1 MRIFVSY
8 ARVDKPI
15 CIQLVETLSVHDIW
29 YDQRLYAGQHWWK
42 EILRRLDWC
51 EIFIYLLSAESLTS
65 EYCQKEL
72 DIAQR
77 IGREIIPILIQP
89 GVELPPEIAKL
100 QYIDVSQGITA
111 ENVALLLNS
120 VLNAERVLNGI
131 RQTSISKTVPKNQRK
146 PPSTQSDKIVSMAAN
161 ALEKG
166 LYDRAVFLFRQA
178 KVNDFK
184 SRFININALLAEAE
198 DALEKQ
204 ARMKEAEREYL
215 QIVELFKYQVTRG
228 HALEAFKAFH
238 LEFPDYD
245 PRNLKRFWDAPI
257 LPTTGELQAVD
268 KSQALS
274 LLDWC
279 NVPIGRVLVEDI
291 NPKGYKQESLMSVEP
306 FRMSK
311 YPVTNQQFEVFATDP
326 NGYQNEKWWH
336 FDEAALLWFQEHQQP
351 LLSRFQGDLRPRENV
366 TWYEARAFANWLGD
380 LLDLDV
386 DLPTLAQ
393 WQRAAQSNDE
403 RLFPWGDD
411 FDATCCNTRE
421 SGLKMTTNVNRYEK
435 GISPYDVMD
444 MAGNVWE
451 WCLDKIVEESGEL
464 KYAVIGGSYV
474 SPCDR
479 AQTNF
484 HYHLNPASRYSSI
497 GIRLVSAIK
506 LDNSSSEKTQ

>member
-1 MRIFVSY
+1 MKIFVSY

-51 EIFIYLLSAESLTS
+51 EIFIYLISLESLDS
-65 EYCQKEL
+65 EYCRKEL
-72 DIAQR
+72 DIARR
-77 IGREIIPILIQP
+77 IGREIIPIIIQNDI
-89 GVELPPEIAKL
+89 ELPSDLNEL
-100 QYIDVSQGITA
+100 QYIDMSKGFSA
-111 ENVALLLNS
+111 ANVALLLNS
-120 VLNAERVLNGI
+120 ILNAERMLNGI
-131 RQTSISKTVPKNQRK
+131 LQTSIGKSVPKDQRK
-146 PPSTQSDKIVSMAAN
+146 PPGTQSDKIVSMAAN

-215 QIVELFKYQVTRG
+215 QIVELFKYQATRE
-228 HALEAFKAFH
+228 HALEAFQAFH

-245 PRNLKRFWDAPI
+245 PRNLKRYLDGSNLTI
-257 LPTTGELQAVD
+257 TGELKASD
-268 KSQALS
+268 KAETLS

-279 NVPIGRVLVEDI
+279 DVPVGRVLVEDI
-291 NPKGYKQESLMSVEP
+291 NPKGYKQESLISVEP

-311 YPVTNQQFEVFATDP
+311 YPVTNQQFEVFVTDP
-326 NGYQNEKWWH
+326 SGYQNEDWWH
-336 FDEAALLWFQEHQQP
+336 FDEAAELWFQEHQQP

-366 TWYEARAFANWLGD
+366 TWYEARAFANWLTNKLGF
-380 LLDLDV
+380 DV
-386 DLPTLAQ
+386 KLPTLVQ
-393 WQRAAQSNDE
+393 WRRAAQSNDE

-435 GISPYDVMD
+435 GISPYSVMD

-451 WCLDKIVEESGEL
+451 WCLDQIIEESGEV

-479 AQTNF
+479 AQANF

-497 GIRLVSAIK
+497 GIRLVASK
-506 LDNSSSEKTQ
+506 NTNSPDD